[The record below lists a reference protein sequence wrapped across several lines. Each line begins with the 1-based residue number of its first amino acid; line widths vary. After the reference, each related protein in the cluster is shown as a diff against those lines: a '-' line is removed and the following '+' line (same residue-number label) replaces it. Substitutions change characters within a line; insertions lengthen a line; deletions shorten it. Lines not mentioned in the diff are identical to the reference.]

1 MNLRKGRPRPFRVI
15 KRKAGAQRALPV
27 LRDSKR
33 KEAQR
38 PSAVLRDSK
47 MTDFKKAA
55 AALDPPIPEPDVEKL
70 LPVMIA
76 LEAAFRPL
84 ERTLTPESD
93 IWTGPEDYA

>member
-1 MNLRKGRPRPFRVI
+1 
-15 KRKAGAQRALPV
+15 
-27 LRDSKR
+27 
-33 KEAQR
+33 
-38 PSAVLRDSK
+38 